1 MPINARLSL
10 AQSRSSKTR
19 SATEPSD
26 EPPLHPT
33 ELNLI
38 MRLRVWLDKLAPL
51 PFARYLITFFVGV
64 AATLGWQ
71 SYRDAAREQT
81 IAAAPAR
88 LDLVRPSVD
97 KLALR
102 IPQLPA
108 AAP

>member
-51 PFARYLITFFVGV
+51 ALARDLITFFVGV
-64 AATLGWQ
+64 AATFALQ
-71 SYRDAAREQT
+71 SYRDATGEQT
-81 IAAAPAR
+81 IAAAPSR
-88 LDLVRPSVD
+88 LRVVRPRVD
-97 KLALR
+97 QLR
-102 IPQLPA
+102 I
-108 AAP
+108 